1 MLLAPIPACL
11 IFPLDNTTSS
21 CEDKSNTF
29 FLYFSELRRRN
40 SLRHNLVSN
49 LYHLFIKRPFG
60 LFDISVSGLHPT
72 LCMHVS
78 YNTLLGKI
86 VETNGNFII
95 YYYGCMYVYYLYT
108 YVCMYVFM
116 YVCIEN

>member
-1 MLLAPIPACL
+1 MLLAPILACL

-29 FLYFSELRRRN
+29 FLYFSELLRRN

-49 LYHLFIKRPFG
+49 LYLLFIKRPFG

-72 LCMHVS
+72 FGGSSGIPDEPPYDMRCFWVGS
-78 YNTLLGKI
+78 VVLLWGWSR
-86 VETNGNFII
+86 NAFPSPCRWAA
-95 YYYGCMYVYYLYT
+95 Y
-108 YVCMYVFM
+108 
-116 YVCIEN
+116 